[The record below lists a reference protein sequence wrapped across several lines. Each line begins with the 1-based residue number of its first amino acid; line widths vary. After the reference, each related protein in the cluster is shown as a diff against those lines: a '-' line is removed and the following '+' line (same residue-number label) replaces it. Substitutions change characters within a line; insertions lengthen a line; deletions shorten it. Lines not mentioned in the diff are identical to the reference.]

1 MRNAPT
7 KMFQEAAQAA
17 GVVRAQLARN
27 AVALATLGA
36 RLRLAP
42 PRAVVTCARGSSDHA
57 ATYAKYL
64 IEAYTGVL
72 TSSAAPSV
80 SSIYDAQ
87 GDMRGVL
94 FIAISQSGKSPDL
107 LTTTRAAKEGGATVV
122 AFCNTEDAPLMRLAD
137 VAVPLHAG
145 AETSVAATKSYIAS
159 LSAIAQLL
167 ACWTDDQH
175 LLRALP
181 ETPDLLARAWEC
193 DWSPVTETLESA
205 VNLFVLAR
213 GFGLGIAQ
221 EAALKLKETCGLHAE
236 GFSSAEVK
244 HGPMALVRAGFPVL
258 MFTQS
263 DDTRAGIA
271 ELAAEFAGRGARV
284 LLAGAQARGALTLP
298 TVSSHPVIEPL
309 LAIQSFYR
317 AANELALARGLDP
330 DTPPHLNK
338 VTETI

>member
-1 MRNAPT
+1 
-7 KMFQEAAQAA
+7 MFEEAAEAA
-17 GVVRAQLARN
+17 AVVRRQLELN
-27 AVALATLGA
+27 AVPLATLGA
-36 RLRLAP
+36 RLRLQP

-80 SSIYDAQ
+80 SSIYDSQTDLA
-87 GDMRGVL
+87 GVL

-107 LTTTRAAKEGGATVV
+107 LTATRAARDAGALTV
-122 AFCNTEDAPLMRLAD
+122 ALCNTADAPLMQLVD
-137 VAVPLHAG
+137 VAIPLHAG

-159 LSAIAQLL
+159 LSAIAQLV
-167 ACWTDDQH
+167 ACWADDAE
-175 LLRALP
+175 LLRALRGA
-181 ETPDLLARAWEC
+181 PDLLARAWNC
-193 DWSPVTETLESA
+193 DWSPVVESLRDA
-205 VNLFVLAR
+205 VNLFVVAR

-258 MFTQS
+258 MFTQR

-271 ELAAEFAGRGARV
+271 ELAAEFAARGARV
-284 LLAGAQARGALTLP
+284 LLSGAEARGALSLR
-298 TVSSHPVIEPL
+298 TVDAHPVIEPL

-317 AANELALARGLDP
+317 AAETLARARGLDP
-330 DTPPHLNK
+330 DQPPHLNK
-338 VTETI
+338 VTETV